1 MLQPVA
7 VFAGFNRDWVPL
19 LVKDIGILNKGL
31 HKTVPNLITCMNESR
46 YIDDI
51 SIQCFSRA
59 KIENQWNQGQKSCFR
74 SFQNRCICIG
84 QAAKVATMHNDAKIK
99 THSWVLTVNFSGR
112 LSMFE
117 CSKKLTVV
125 EVIRIW
131 QEFTCLKG
139 LEIILKPLRQGN
151 SKRKLLGL
159 ESRQGSWTDP

>member
-1 MLQPVA
+1 M
-7 VFAGFNRDWVPL
+7 
-19 LVKDIGILNKGL
+19 
-31 HKTVPNLITCMNESR
+31 
-46 YIDDI
+46 
-51 SIQCFSRA
+51 
-59 KIENQWNQGQKSCFR
+59 
-74 SFQNRCICIG
+74 
-84 QAAKVATMHNDAKIK
+84 ATMHNDAKIK